1 MAQQRP
7 EDIVQL
13 YTESGLDAEHNQL
26 FKCECCRQESK
37 PDYTVDY
44 GRMIRHLY
52 IMHDKSEIMD
62 NPEYKSVVISF
73 NFQRQHKYEI
83 VGKCIVSN
91 CGVIIKSK
99 FGRALPFKNHLITH
113 HADDKK
119 NFFAKVVGI
128 VAGRKILNNYE
139 ITDTEIAK
147 CSFCRTTKPLKNLD
161 SQTAKVLADLGKHLN
176 LHNTCISK
184 ILQVPFLDEE
194 ASIQIEL
201 EEEEKMHL
209 EVDKNKQS
217 IDEAV
222 GMEEI
227 LRSIDVASEGLNML
241 LQRYNSVII
250 NDGKKSPI
258 VKCEINECGHRTTLV
273 NDKLYRIKNHWE
285 IHHGPKN
292 KIYNE
297 VKNDQTMQ
305 QIFQRYKIM
314 YGNLAICSV
323 CQHTENLEED
333 TQLSLDKLQ
342 NIHKHW
348 MDDHRSG
355 QSIPNEDVLET
366 PETSDSSEIRSVMTQ
381 SSSIVKY
388 GPGQCSSSR
397 DEGVPEA
404 SVSGEMQ
411 NTTTQSLLTG
421 EPLSKQRRLDSGNY
435 SLCLCHV
442 KINLTYCTICNKS
455 NFS

>member
-250 NDGKKSPI
+250 ND
-258 VKCEINECGHRTTLV
+258 
-273 NDKLYRIKNHWE
+273 
-285 IHHGPKN
+285 
-292 KIYNE
+292 
-297 VKNDQTMQ
+297 
-305 QIFQRYKIM
+305 
-314 YGNLAICSV
+314 
-323 CQHTENLEED
+323 ENLEED

-348 MDDHRSG
+348 MDDHSYADKRSRQYQEDKFNIKLQNLREKRREAATQISHQTERSG

-421 EPLSKQRRLDSGNY
+421 EPLSKQRRLDS
-435 SLCLCHV
+435 
-442 KINLTYCTICNKS
+442 
-455 NFS
+455 